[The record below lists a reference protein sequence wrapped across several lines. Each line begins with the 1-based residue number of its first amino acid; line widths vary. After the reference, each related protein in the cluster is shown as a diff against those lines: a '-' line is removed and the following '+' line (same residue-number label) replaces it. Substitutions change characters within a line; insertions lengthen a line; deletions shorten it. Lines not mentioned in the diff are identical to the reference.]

1 MKNSDRK
8 TSTGS
13 STQSPDKK
21 RIDYL
26 FGWLYIWWP
35 AVCLFITLGI
45 AGITK
50 YIFPNQTIFDLMIYL
65 IKSIGVI
72 MVVFYVIYT
81 RLLAIETKKMAT
93 ASMGLYHSE
102 KGTVLTEL
110 NEGSCCFNDLCD
122 DAKKVTKDLH
132 INDKKL
138 LIEEFDELIKQ
149 KSLPAVYLKIKNRS
163 ARRIDA
169 SRIEYNARH
178 TGSDKIYE
186 AQCNIS
192 KFGTIGPWEDIV
204 FYLIAAP
211 EGEVEISIVS
221 IDYLDGGI
229 VQRKNI
235 LDNKLILDRIRKP
248 EKANNGE
255 NGNK

>member
-1 MKNSDRK
+1 MKSTNNK

-13 STQSPDKK
+13 TSQDPVIKWHNH
-21 RIDYL
+21 L
-26 FGWLYIWWP
+26 FDWLKIWWP

-50 YIFPNQTIFDLMIYL
+50 YIFPNPPIFDFMIYL

-72 MVVFYVIYT
+72 MVVLYVIYT
-81 RLLAIETKKMAT
+81 RLLADETKKMAT

-110 NEGSCCFNDLCD
+110 NEGSCCYNDLCA
-122 DAKKVTKDLH
+122 DAKKVTKEIHL
-132 INDKKL
+132 NDKKL
-138 LIEEFDELIKQ
+138 LPEEFEELTKQ
-149 KSLPAVYLKIKNRS
+149 KSLPAIYLKIKNRS

-169 SRIEYNARH
+169 SKIDFNVRH
-178 TGSDKIYE
+178 TGSDKVYE

-192 KFGTIGPWEDIV
+192 NSGTIGPWEDNI
-204 FYLIAAP
+204 FFLITAP
-211 EGEVEISIVS
+211 EGEVEITIVS
-221 IDYLDGGI
+221 FDYLDGGV

-235 LDNKLILDRIRKP
+235 IDNKLVLDRIRKP
-248 EKANNGE
+248 EKVDNGE

>member
-1 MKNSDRK
+1 MKNSNNK

-13 STQSPDKK
+13 ASQGPVKK
-21 RIDYL
+21 WYNHL
-26 FGWLYIWWP
+26 LGWLIIWWP
-35 AVCLFITLGI
+35 AVCLFVTLGI

-50 YIFPNQTIFDLMIYL
+50 YIFQNQTIFDLMIYL
-65 IKSIGVI
+65 IKSIGII
-72 MVVFYVIYT
+72 MVVLYVIYT

-110 NEGSCCFNDLCD
+110 NEGSCYFNDLCD
-122 DAKKVTKDLH
+122 DAKKITREIH
-132 INDKKL
+132 ITDKKL
-138 LIEEFDELIKQ
+138 LTEEFDELTRQ
-149 KSLPAVYLKIKNRS
+149 KSLPAIYLKIKNRS

-169 SRIEYNARH
+169 SRIEYNVRH
-178 TGSDKIYE
+178 TGSDKIHE
-186 AQCNIS
+186 IQCNIS
-192 KFGTIGPWEDIV
+192 KLGTIGPWEDNI

-211 EGEVEISIVS
+211 EGEVEINIVS

-229 VQRKNI
+229 VRRKNI

-248 EKANNGE
+248 EKADNGE
-255 NGNK
+255 NSNK